1 LTSITLATRPPAP
14 LALMV
19 QDFAKACPCFYD
31 AYALAT
37 NSKTRGG
44 YTMEVSTF
52 ELLYKPLTPSGGD
65 IARRVFEGYFLT
77 ITNLEDQDYTY
88 RIE

>member
-1 LTSITLATRPPAP
+1 
-14 LALMV
+14 
-19 QDFAKACPCFYD
+19 
-31 AYALAT
+31 
-37 NSKTRGG
+37 
-44 YTMEVSTF
+44 MEVSTF